1 MKILPL
7 IGVLLQINELTCYII
22 IYAEILKHNKEMLGK
37 SVISTDIYLKRK
49 QRNTFTLAGQLSW

>member
-49 QRNTFTLAGQLSW
+49 QRNTFMI